1 MQVDHGV
8 GKTKFVLDMATSTIE
23 NNNKVLMFSIEESKE
38 SIKERL
44 GKAEEYLDNKLF
56 VDTTSKPSMNYIE
69 EQCRK
74 IKQTYDI
81 SLVVIDYIQLVETDN
96 KIYLKLKELAKEL
109 NVTVLVVYMMSGGNT
124 TNEKPSLEDIKDK
137 SLVEIADK
145 VVILHRVIDDNK
157 TTDKGLEVIIA
168 KSSYDTKE

>member
-8 GKTKFVLDMATSTIE
+8 GKTNFVLDMATSTIE

-44 GKAEEYLDNKLF
+44 GKAEEYLGNKLF

-74 IKQTYDI
+74 MKQTDGI
-81 SLVVIDYIQLVETDN
+81 SLVVIDYIQLVETED
-96 KIYLKLKELAKEL
+96 KIHLKLKELAKEL
-109 NVTVLVVYMMSGGNT
+109 NVTVLVVYMMSGSNT

-137 SLVEIADK
+137 SLIEIADR
-145 VVILHRVIDDNK
+145 VAILHRVIYDNK

>member
-1 MQVDHGV
+1 
-8 GKTKFVLDMATSTIE
+8 MATSTIE

-109 NVTVLVVYMMSGGNT
+109 NVTLLVVYMMSGGNT

-137 SLVEIADK
+137 SLIEIADR
-145 VVILHRVIDDNK
+145 VAILHRVIDDNK

-168 KSSYDTKE
+168 KSSYDTEE